1 MPQPETPQPNQ
12 AMPPQLAILQM
23 ASGYWVSQSIY
34 VAAKLG
40 IADLLKD
47 SPKSCDE
54 LATAT
59 GTNAPSLYRVL
70 RALASLGVFAETE
83 LNQFTLTP
91 LAACLQSDI
100 PGSVRAF
107 VIMLG
112 DEEHYRAWG
121 DLLHGVQTGGSPFE
135 HIYGMNLFEHLAQN
149 PESAKIFDES
159 MTNASAIESATI
171 AASYDF
177 SSIQTLVDVGG
188 GEGLLIASIL
198 KSNPTLQGVLFDRP
212 YVIERAKRFLE
223 AEGLLE
229 RCQLAAGN
237 FFESVPEGGDA
248 YILKHII
255 HDWDDERAIAILK
268 QCHKVMPDNGKILV
282 AEQVIP
288 PGNQPFMGKL
298 IDVNML
304 VMTDGGRERTEAEY
318 RALLEKAGFMLTRI
332 VPTQDDVS
340 IIEGIRV

>member
-1 MPQPETPQPNQ
+1 MPQPETNQPNQ
-12 AMPPQLAILQM
+12 AMPPQLAVLQM

-70 RALASLGVFAETE
+70 RALASLGVFAETQP
-83 LNQFTLTP
+83 NHFTLTP
-91 LAACLQSDI
+91 LAACLQSDVPDSI
-100 PGSVRAF
+100 RAY
-107 VIMLG
+107 VIMRG
-112 DEEHYRAWG
+112 EEQYRAWG
-121 DLLHGVQTGGSPFE
+121 EFMYSVQTGGSSFE
-135 HIYGMNLFEHLAQN
+135 HIYGMNLFEYLAQN

-159 MTNASAIESATI
+159 MTNSSAIESAAI

-177 SSIQTLVDVGG
+177 SSIQTLVDVAGG
-188 GEGLLIASIL
+188 QGLLIASIL
-198 KSNPTLQGVLFDRP
+198 KSNPTLKGVLFDQP
-212 YVIERAKRFLE
+212 YVIERAKGFLE

-237 FFESVPEGGDA
+237 FFESVPQGGDA
-248 YILKHII
+248 YILKRII
-255 HDWDDERAIAILK
+255 DNWDDEKAIAILK
-268 QCHKVMPDNGKILV
+268 QCHKVIPDNGKLLV

-288 PGNQPFMGKL
+288 PGNQPFKGKFVDL
-298 IDVNML
+298 HML
-304 VMTDGGRERTEAEY
+304 TVTSGRARTEAEY
-318 RALLEKAGFMLTRI
+318 RALFEKAGFKLTRI
-332 VPTQDDVS
+332 VPTQDEVS

>member
-1 MPQPETPQPNQ
+1 MPQPETNQRNQ
-12 AMPPQLAILQM
+12 AMPPQLALFQM

-83 LNQFTLTP
+83 LNHFTLTP
-91 LAACLQSDI
+91 LAACLQSDV
-100 PGSVRAF
+100 PDSFRAF

-112 DEEHYRAWG
+112 EEQYRAWG
-121 DLLHGVQTGGSPFE
+121 EFMHSVQTGGSSFE
-135 HIYGMNLFEHLAQN
+135 HIYGMNLFEYLAQN

-159 MTNASAIESATI
+159 MTNASVVESAAL

-177 SSIQTLVDVGG
+177 SSIQTLVDVAG
-188 GEGLLIASIL
+188 GEGHLIASIL
-198 KSNPTLQGVLFDRP
+198 KSNPTLKGVLFDQP

-223 AEGLLE
+223 AEGVLE
-229 RCQLAAGN
+229 RCHLAAGN

-248 YILKHII
+248 YILKYII
-255 HDWDDERAIAILK
+255 HDWDDERAIVILK
-268 QCHKVMPDNGKILV
+268 QCHKVMPDNGKLLV
-282 AEQVIP
+282 AEKVIP
-288 PGNQPFMGKL
+288 PGNEPFIGKFFDL
-298 IDVNML
+298 HML
-304 VMTDGGRERTEAEY
+304 VMTPGGRERTEAEY
-318 RALLEKAGFMLTRI
+318 RALFEKAGFKLTRI
-332 VPTQDDVS
+332 VPTQKEVS

>member
-1 MPQPETPQPNQ
+1 
-12 AMPPQLAILQM
+12 M

-59 GTNAPSLYRVL
+59 GTHAPSLYRVL
-70 RALASLGVFAETE
+70 RALASLGVFAETQP
-83 LNQFTLTP
+83 NHFSLTP
-91 LAACLQSDI
+91 LAACLQSDVPDSI
-100 PGSVRAF
+100 RAY
-107 VIMLG
+107 VILRG
-112 DEEHYRAWG
+112 EEQYRAWG
-121 DLLHGVQTGGSPFE
+121 DLLHGVQTGGSSFE
-135 HIYGMNLFEHLAQN
+135 HIYGMNLFDYLAQN

-159 MTNASAIESATI
+159 MTNLSAIESAAI

-177 SSIQTLVDVGG
+177 SSIQTLVDVAG

-198 KSNPTLQGVLFDRP
+198 KSNPTLKGVLFDRP

-223 AEGLLE
+223 AEGVLE

-268 QCHKVMPDNGKILV
+268 QCHKVMPDNGKVLV

-288 PGNQPFMGKL
+288 PGNEPFMGKL
-298 IDVNML
+298 LDLHML
-304 VMTDGGRERTEAEY
+304 VMAPGGRERTEAEY
-318 RALLEKAGFMLTRI
+318 RALFEKAGFKLTRI
-332 VPTQDDVS
+332 VPTQREVS
-340 IIEGIRV
+340 IVEGIRV

>member
-1 MPQPETPQPNQ
+1 MPQPETNQPNQ
-12 AMPPQLAILQM
+12 AMPPQLAVLQM

-59 GTNAPSLYRVL
+59 GTNAPSLYRLL
-70 RALASLGVFAETE
+70 RALASLGVFAETQ
-83 LNQFTLTP
+83 LNHFTLTP
-91 LAACLQSDI
+91 LAACLQSDVPDSI
-100 PGSVRAF
+100 RAY
-107 VIMLG
+107 VILRG
-112 DEEHYRAWG
+112 EEQYRAWG
-121 DLLHGVQTGGSPFE
+121 DLLHGVQTGGSSFE
-135 HIYGMNLFEHLAQN
+135 HIYGMNLFDYLAQN

-159 MTNASAIESATI
+159 MTNLSAIESAAI

-177 SSIQTLVDVGG
+177 SSIQTLVDVAG

-198 KSNPTLQGVLFDRP
+198 KSNPTLKGVLFDRP

-223 AEGLLE
+223 AEGVLE

-268 QCHKVMPDNGKILV
+268 QCHKVMPDNGKVLV

-288 PGNQPFMGKL
+288 PGNEPFMGKL
-298 IDVNML
+298 LDLHML
-304 VMTDGGRERTEAEY
+304 VMAPGGRERTEAEY
-318 RALLEKAGFMLTRI
+318 RALFEKAGFKLTRI
-332 VPTQDDVS
+332 VPTQREVS
-340 IIEGIRV
+340 IVEGIRV

>member
-1 MPQPETPQPNQ
+1 MPQSETPQPNQ
-12 AMPPQLAILQM
+12 AMPPQLAVLQM
-23 ASGYWVSQSIY
+23 ATGYWVSQSIY

-59 GTNAPSLYRVL
+59 GTNAPSLYRLL
-70 RALASLGVFAETE
+70 RALASLGVFAETQP
-83 LNQFTLTP
+83 NHFTLTP
-91 LAACLQSDI
+91 LAACLQSDV

-112 DEEHYRAWG
+112 EEHYQAWG
-121 DLLHGVQTGGSPFE
+121 ELLHGVQTGGSSFE
-135 HIYGMNLFEHLAQN
+135 HIYGMNLFDYLAQN

-159 MTNASAIESATI
+159 MTNASVIESATI

-177 SSIQTLVDVGG
+177 SSIQTLVDIAG

-198 KSNPTLQGVLFDRP
+198 KSNPTLKGVLFEQP
-212 YVIERAKRFLE
+212 HVIERAKRFLE
-223 AEGLLE
+223 TEGLLE
-229 RCQLAAGN
+229 RCQQAAGN
-237 FFESVPEGGDA
+237 FFESVAAGGDA

-268 QCHKVMPDNGKILV
+268 QCHKVMADNGKVLV

-298 IDVNML
+298 IDLNML
-304 VMTDGGRERTEAEY
+304 VMTSGGRERTEAEY
-318 RALLEKAGFMLTRI
+318 RALFEKAGFKLTRI

>member
-12 AMPPQLAILQM
+12 AMPPQLAVLQM
-23 ASGYWVSQSIY
+23 ASGYWVSRSIY

-54 LATAT
+54 LAAAT
-59 GTNAPSLYRVL
+59 GTNAPSLYRLL
-70 RALASLGVFAETE
+70 RALASLGVFAETQP
-83 LNQFTLTP
+83 NHFSLTP
-91 LAACLQSDI
+91 LAACLQSDVPDSI
-100 PGSVRAF
+100 RAY
-107 VIMLG
+107 VILRG
-112 DEEHYRAWG
+112 EEQYRAWG
-121 DLLHGVQTGGSPFE
+121 DLLHGVQTGGSSFE
-135 HIYGMNLFEHLAQN
+135 HIYGMNLFDYLAQN

-159 MTNASAIESATI
+159 MTNLSAIESAAI

-177 SSIQTLVDVGG
+177 SSIQTLVDIAG

-198 KSNPTLQGVLFDRP
+198 KSNPTLKGVLFDQP

-223 AEGLLE
+223 AEGVLE

-248 YILKHII
+248 YILKHIM

-268 QCHKVMPDNGKILV
+268 QCHKVMPDNGKVLV

-288 PGNQPFMGKL
+288 PGNEPFMGKL
-298 IDVNML
+298 LDLHML
-304 VMTDGGRERTEAEY
+304 VMAPGGRERTEAEY
-318 RALLEKAGFMLTRI
+318 RALFEKAGFMLTRI
-332 VPTQDDVS
+332 VPTPREMS
-340 IIEGIRV
+340 IVEGIRV

>member
-1 MPQPETPQPNQ
+1 MHLPENPQPNQ
-12 AMPPQLAILQM
+12 AIPPQLAVLQM
-23 ASGYWVSQSIY
+23 ASGYWVSRSIY

-70 RALASLGVFAETE
+70 RALASLGVFAETQP
-83 LNQFTLTP
+83 NHFTLTP
-91 LAACLQSDI
+91 LAACLQSDV
-100 PGSVRAF
+100 PSSVRAF

-112 DEEHYRAWG
+112 EEHYRVWG
-121 DLLHGVQTGGSPFE
+121 DLMHGVQTGGSPFE
-135 HIYGMNLFEHLAQN
+135 HVYGMNVFEYYAQN
-149 PESAKIFDES
+149 PEPAKIFDEA
-159 MTNASAIESATI
+159 MTNGSVLESAAI

-177 SSIQTLVDVGG
+177 SSIQTLVDVAG

-198 KSNPTLQGVLFDRP
+198 KSNPTLKGVLFDQP
-212 YVIERAKRFLE
+212 SVIERAKPFLE
-223 AEGLLE
+223 AEGVLE

-268 QCHKVMPDNGKILV
+268 QCHNVMPANGKVLV

-288 PGNQPFMGKL
+288 PGNQPFKGKL
-298 IDVNML
+298 IDLNML

-318 RALLEKAGFMLTRI
+318 RALFEKAGFKLTRI

>member
-12 AMPPQLAILQM
+12 AMPPQLAVLQM

-34 VAAKLG
+34 VVAKLG

-83 LNQFTLTP
+83 RNHFTLTP
-91 LAACLQSDI
+91 LAACLQSDT
-100 PGSVRAF
+100 PNSLRAR
-107 VIMLG
+107 VIMQG
-112 DEEHYRAWG
+112 EEYYQAWG
-121 DLLHGVQTGGSPFE
+121 EFMHSVQTGGSSFE
-135 HIYGMNLFEHLAQN
+135 HIYGMNLFEYLAQN
-149 PESAKIFDES
+149 PESAKNFDES
-159 MTNASAIESATI
+159 MTNLSVIQSAAL

-177 SSIQTLVDVGG
+177 SSIETLVDVAGG
-188 GEGLLIASIL
+188 QGLLIASIL
-198 KSNPTLQGVLFDRP
+198 KSNLTLKGVLFDQP
-212 YVIERAKRFLE
+212 HVIERAKRFLE
-223 AEGLLE
+223 AEGVLE

-248 YILKHII
+248 YILKYII

-268 QCHKVMPDNGKILV
+268 QCHKVMPANGKILV

-288 PGNQPFMGKL
+288 PGNEPFRGKL
-298 IDVNML
+298 LDLNML
-304 VMTDGGRERTEAEY
+304 VMTGGRERTEAEY
-318 RALLEKAGFMLTRI
+318 RALFEKAGFKLTRI
-332 VPTQDDVS
+332 VPTQHEMS

>member
-1 MPQPETPQPNQ
+1 MSHPETFQPTQ
-12 AMPPQLAILQM
+12 AMPPQLAVLQM

-59 GTNAPSLYRVL
+59 GTNATSLYRVL
-70 RALASLGVFAETE
+70 RALASLEVFAET
-83 LNQFTLTP
+83 QPHHFTLTP
-91 LAACLQSDI
+91 LAACLQSDV
-100 PGSVRAF
+100 PGSMRSF

-112 DEEHYRAWG
+112 EEHYRAWG
-121 DLLHGVQTGGSPFE
+121 ELMHGVQTGGSPFE
-135 HIYGMNLFEHLAQN
+135 HIYGMNNFEYYAQN
-149 PESAKIFDES
+149 PEAAKIFDES
-159 MTNASAIESATI
+159 MTNFSALKSAAI

-177 SSIQTLVDVGG
+177 SSIHTLVDVAGG
-188 GEGLLIASIL
+188 QGLLIASIL
-198 KSNPTLQGVLFDRP
+198 KSNPTLKGILFDQP
-212 YVIERAKRFLE
+212 YVIERAKPFMD
-223 AEGLLE
+223 AEGVLE

-268 QCHKVMPDNGKILV
+268 QCHQVMPANGKVLV

-288 PGNQPFMGKL
+288 PGNEPFMGKL
-298 IDVNML
+298 LDLNML
-304 VMTDGGRERTEAEY
+304 VMTSGGRERTEAEY
-318 RALLEKAGFMLTRI
+318 RVLFEKAGFQLTRI
-332 VPTQDDVS
+332 VPTQEDVS
-340 IIEGIRV
+340 IVEGIRV

>member
-1 MPQPETPQPNQ
+1 MSQPETNQPTI
-12 AMPPQLAILQM
+12 AMPPQLAVLQM

-59 GTNAPSLYRVL
+59 GTNAHSLYRVL
-70 RALASLGVFAETE
+70 RALASLGVFAET
-83 LNQFTLTP
+83 QPHHFTLTP
-91 LAACLQSDI
+91 LAACLQSNV

-112 DEEHYRAWG
+112 EEHYRAWG
-121 DLLHGVQTGGSPFE
+121 EFMHSVQTGGSSFE
-135 HIYGMNLFEHLAQN
+135 HIYGMNIFEYLATN
-149 PESAKIFDES
+149 PEPAKIFDES
-159 MTNASAIESATI
+159 MTNGSALESAAI
-171 AASYDF
+171 SASYDF
-177 SSIQTLVDVGG
+177 SSIHTLVDVAGG
-188 GEGLLIASIL
+188 QGLLIASIL
-198 KSNPTLQGVLFDRP
+198 KSNPTLNGILFDQP
-212 YVIERAKRFLE
+212 YVIERAKPFIE
-223 AEGLLE
+223 AEGVLE
-229 RCQLAAGN
+229 RCQLATGN

-268 QCHKVMPDNGKILV
+268 QCHKVMPENGKVLV
-282 AEQVIP
+282 AEQIIP

-298 IDVNML
+298 LDLNML
-304 VMTDGGRERTEAEY
+304 VMTSGGRERTEAEY
-318 RALLEKAGFMLTRI
+318 RSLFEKAGFKLTRI
-332 VPTQDDVS
+332 VPTQEEVS
-340 IIEGIRV
+340 VIEGIRV

>member
-12 AMPPQLAILQM
+12 AMPPQLAVLQM
-23 ASGYWVSQSIY
+23 ASGYWVSRSIY

-83 LNQFTLTP
+83 LNHFTLTP
-91 LAACLQSDI
+91 LATCLQSNT
-100 PGSVRAF
+100 PNSVRAR

-112 DEEHYRAWG
+112 EEQYQAWG
-121 DLLHGVQTGGSPFE
+121 ELKHSVQTGGSSFE
-135 HIYGMNLFEHLAQN
+135 RIYGMNLFEYLAQN

-159 MTNASAIESATI
+159 MTNLSVIQSAAI

-177 SSIQTLVDVGG
+177 SSIQTLVDVAGG
-188 GEGLLIASIL
+188 QGLLIASIL
-198 KSNPTLQGVLFDRP
+198 KSNPTLKGILFDQP
-212 YVIERAKRFLE
+212 HVIERAKPFLE
-223 AEGLLE
+223 AEGVLE

-248 YILKHII
+248 YILKYII

-268 QCHKVMPDNGKILV
+268 QCHKVMPDNGKLLV
-282 AEQVIP
+282 AEKVIP

-298 IDVNML
+298 FDLHMLAVNS
-304 VMTDGGRERTEAEY
+304 GGRERTEAEY
-318 RALLEKAGFMLTRI
+318 RALFEKAGFKLTRI
-332 VPTQDDVS
+332 VPTQDEMS

>member
-1 MPQPETPQPNQ
+1 MPQPENPQPNQ
-12 AMPPQLAILQM
+12 AMPPQLAVLQM

-59 GTNAPSLYRVL
+59 GTNAPSLYRLL
-70 RALASLGVFAETE
+70 RALASLGVFAETQ
-83 LNQFTLTP
+83 LNHFSLTP
-91 LAACLQSDI
+91 LAACLQSDVPDSI
-100 PGSVRAF
+100 RAY
-107 VIMLG
+107 VILRG
-112 DEEHYRAWG
+112 EEQYRAWG
-121 DLLHGVQTGGSPFE
+121 DLLHGVQTGGSSFE
-135 HIYGMNLFEHLAQN
+135 HIYGMNLFDYLAQN

-159 MTNASAIESATI
+159 MTNLSAIESAAI

-177 SSIQTLVDVGG
+177 SSIQTLVDVAG

-198 KSNPTLQGVLFDRP
+198 KSNPTLKGVLFDQS

-223 AEGLLE
+223 AEGVLE

-248 YILKHII
+248 YILKHIM

-268 QCHKVMPDNGKILV
+268 QCHKVMPDNGKVLV

-288 PGNQPFMGKL
+288 PGNEPFMGKL
-298 IDVNML
+298 LDLHML

-318 RALLEKAGFMLTRI
+318 RALFEKAGFKLTRI
-332 VPTQDDVS
+332 VPTQREVS

>member
-12 AMPPQLAILQM
+12 AMPPQLAVLQM
-23 ASGYWVSQSIY
+23 ASGYWVSRSIY

-70 RALASLGVFAETE
+70 RALASLGVFAETQP
-83 LNQFTLTP
+83 NHFTLTP
-91 LAACLQSDI
+91 LAACLQSDV
-100 PGSVRAF
+100 PNSFRAF
-107 VIMLG
+107 VILLG
-112 DEEHYRAWG
+112 EEHYQAWG
-121 DLLHGVQTGGSPFE
+121 EFMHSVQTGGSSFE
-135 HIYGMNLFEHLAQN
+135 HIYGMNLFEYYAQN

-159 MTNASAIESATI
+159 MTNASAIESAAI

-177 SSIQTLVDVGG
+177 SSIQTLVDVAG

-198 KSNPTLQGVLFDRP
+198 KSNPTLKGVLFDRP

-229 RCQLAAGN
+229 RCQQAAGN

-248 YILKHII
+248 YILKYII

-268 QCHKVMPDNGKILV
+268 QCHKVMPDNGKLLV
-282 AEQVIP
+282 VEKVIP
-288 PGNQPFMGKL
+288 PGNQPSISKFFDL
-298 IDVNML
+298 HML
-304 VMTDGGRERTEAEY
+304 VMTPGGRERTEAEY
-318 RALLEKAGFMLTRI
+318 RALFEKAGFQLTRI
-332 VPTQDDVS
+332 VPTQREVS
-340 IIEGIRV
+340 IIEGVRV

>member
-12 AMPPQLAILQM
+12 AMPPQLAVLQM
-23 ASGYWVSQSIY
+23 ASGYWVSRSIY

-83 LNQFTLTP
+83 LNHFTLTP
-91 LAACLQSDI
+91 LATCLQSNT
-100 PGSVRAF
+100 PNSVRARL
-107 VIMLG
+107 IMLG
-112 DEEHYRAWG
+112 EEQYRAWG
-121 DLLHGVQTGGSPFE
+121 ELMHSVQTGGSSFE
-135 HIYGMNLFEHLAQN
+135 RIYGMNLFEYYAQN
-149 PESAKIFDES
+149 PESGKIFDES
-159 MTNASAIESATI
+159 MTNLSVIQSAAI

-177 SSIQTLVDVGG
+177 SSIQTLVDVAGG
-188 GEGLLIASIL
+188 QGLLIGSVL
-198 KSNPTLQGVLFDRP
+198 KSNPTLKGILFDRP
-212 YVIERAKRFLE
+212 HVIERAKRFLE
-223 AEGLLE
+223 AEGVLE
-229 RCQLAAGN
+229 HCQLAAGN

-248 YILKHII
+248 YILKYII

-268 QCHKVMPDNGKILV
+268 QCHKVMPANGKILV

-288 PGNQPFMGKL
+288 PGNEPFRGKFL
-298 IDVNML
+298 DVNML
-304 VMTDGGRERTEAEY
+304 VMTPGGRERTEAEY
-318 RALLEKAGFMLTRI
+318 RALFEKAGFKLTRI
-332 VPTQDDVS
+332 VRTQDEMS
-340 IIEGIRV
+340 IIEGIPV

>member
-12 AMPPQLAILQM
+12 AMPPQLAVLQM

-70 RALASLGVFAETE
+70 RALASLGVFAETQ
-83 LNQFTLTP
+83 LNHFTLTP
-91 LAACLQSDI
+91 LAACLQSDV

-112 DEEHYRAWG
+112 EEHYRAWG
-121 DLLHGVQTGGSPFE
+121 DFLHGVQTGGSPFE
-135 HIYGMNLFEHLAQN
+135 HVYGMNLFEYLAQN

-159 MTNASAIESATI
+159 MTNASVIESATI

-177 SSIQTLVDVGG
+177 SSIQTLVDVAG

-198 KSNPTLQGVLFDRP
+198 KSNPTLKGVLFDQP
-212 YVIERAKRFLE
+212 YVIERAKRLLE
-223 AEGLLE
+223 AEGVLE

-268 QCHKVMPDNGKILV
+268 QCHKVMPDNGKLLV

-304 VMTDGGRERTEAEY
+304 VMTSGGRERTEAEY
-318 RALLEKAGFMLTRI
+318 RALFEKAGFKLTRI

-340 IIEGIRV
+340 VIEGIRV

>member
-1 MPQPETPQPNQ
+1 MHPPENPQPNQ
-12 AMPPQLAILQM
+12 AMPPQLAVLQM
-23 ASGYWVSQSIY
+23 ASGYWVSRSIY

-70 RALASLGVFAETE
+70 RALASLGVFAETQP
-83 LNQFTLTP
+83 NHFTLTP
-91 LAACLQSDI
+91 LAACLQSDV
-100 PGSVRAF
+100 PNSFRAF

-112 DEEHYRAWG
+112 EEQYRAWG
-121 DLLHGVQTGGSPFE
+121 ELMHSVQTGGSSFE
-135 HIYGMNLFEHLAQN
+135 HIYGMNLYEYLAQN
-149 PESAKIFDES
+149 PESAKIFDEA
-159 MTNASAIESATI
+159 MTNLSVTEIAGI

-198 KSNPTLQGVLFDRP
+198 KSNPTLKGVLFDRP
-212 YVIERAKRFLE
+212 DVIERAKPFLE

-255 HDWDDERAIAILK
+255 LDWDDERAIGILK
-268 QCHKVMPDNGKILV
+268 RCHKVMPDNGKLLV
-282 AEQVIP
+282 AEQVMP
-288 PGNQPFMGKL
+288 PGNQPFMGKFL
-298 IDVNML
+298 DLHML
-304 VMTDGGRERTEAEY
+304 AVTSGGRERTEAEY
-318 RALLEKAGFMLTRI
+318 RALFEKAGFKLTR
-332 VPTQDDVS
+332 VFPTQEEVS
-340 IIEGIRV
+340 ILEGIRV

>member
-12 AMPPQLAILQM
+12 AVPPQLAVLQM
-23 ASGYWVSQSIY
+23 ATGYWVSQSIY

-70 RALASLGVFAETE
+70 RALASLGVFAETQP
-83 LNQFTLTP
+83 NHFTLTP
-91 LAACLQSDI
+91 LAACLQSDT
-100 PGSVRAF
+100 PNSVRACA
-107 VIMLG
+107 IMLG
-112 DEEHYRAWG
+112 EEHYQAWG
-121 DLLHGVQTGGSPFE
+121 DFLHGVQTGGSCFE
-135 HIYGMNLFEHLAQN
+135 HIYGMNIFEYYAQN
-149 PESAKIFDES
+149 PEPAKNFDEA
-159 MTNASAIESATI
+159 MTNLSVIQSATI

-177 SSIQTLVDVGG
+177 SSIQTLVDVAGG
-188 GEGLLIASIL
+188 QGLLIASIL
-198 KSNPTLQGVLFDRP
+198 KSNPTLKGVLFDRP

-223 AEGLLE
+223 AEGVLE
-229 RCQLAAGN
+229 RCQLVAGN

-248 YILKHII
+248 YILKSII

-268 QCHKVMPDNGKILV
+268 QCHKVMPANGKLLL
-282 AEQVIP
+282 AELVIP
-288 PGNQPFMGKL
+288 PGNQPFMGKFTDL
-298 IDVNML
+298 HML
-304 VMTDGGRERTEAEY
+304 AVLPGGRERTEAEY
-318 RALLEKAGFMLTRI
+318 RALFEKAGFKLTRI
-332 VPTQDDVS
+332 VPTQDDMS

>member
-1 MPQPETPQPNQ
+1 MPQSETPQPNQ

-47 SPKSCDE
+47 SPKSCDD

-59 GTNAPSLYRVL
+59 GTNAPSLYRLL

-91 LAACLQSDI
+91 LAACLQSDV
-100 PGSVRAF
+100 PNSFRAF
-107 VIMLG
+107 VILLG
-112 DEEHYRAWG
+112 EEHYRAWG

-135 HIYGMNLFEHLAQN
+135 NVYGMNLFDYLAQN
-149 PESAKIFDES
+149 PSAKIFDES

-177 SSIQTLVDVGG
+177 SSIQTLVDIAG

-198 KSNPTLQGVLFDRP
+198 KSNPTLKGVLFDRP
-212 YVIERAKRFLE
+212 HVIERAKRFLE
-223 AEGLLE
+223 AEGVLE
-229 RCQLAAGN
+229 RCQLAAGS

-255 HDWDDERAIAILK
+255 LDWDDERAIAILK
-268 QCHKVMPDNGKILV
+268 QCHKVMPANGKILV

-288 PGNQPFMGKL
+288 PGNEPFMGKL
-298 IDVNML
+298 LDLTML
-304 VMTDGGRERTEAEY
+304 VITPGGRERTEAEY
-318 RALLEKAGFMLTRI
+318 RALFEKAGFKLTRI
-332 VPTQDDVS
+332 VPTQDEIS

>member
-12 AMPPQLAILQM
+12 AMPPQLAVLQM
-23 ASGYWVSQSIY
+23 ASGYWVSRSIY

-59 GTNAPSLYRVL
+59 GTHARSLYRVL
-70 RALASLGVFAETE
+70 RALASLGVFAETQP
-83 LNQFTLTP
+83 NHFTLTP
-91 LAACLQSDI
+91 LAACLQSDV
-100 PGSVRAF
+100 PNSFRAF

-112 DEEHYRAWG
+112 EEQYRAWG
-121 DLLHGVQTGGSPFE
+121 EFMHSVQTGDSSFE
-135 HIYGMNLFEHLAQN
+135 HIYGMNIYEYLAQN
-149 PESAKIFDES
+149 PEPAKIFDES
-159 MTNASAIESATI
+159 LTNFSVLESATI

-177 SSIQTLVDVGG
+177 SSIQTLVDVAGG
-188 GEGLLIASIL
+188 QGLLIASIL
-198 KSNPTLQGVLFDRP
+198 KSNPTLKGVLFDQP
-212 YVIERAKRFLE
+212 HVIERAKRFLE
-223 AEGLLE
+223 AEGVLE
-229 RCQLAAGN
+229 RCQLAAGS

-255 HDWDDERAIAILK
+255 LDWDDERAIGILK
-268 QCHKVMPDNGKILV
+268 RCHKVMPDNGKVLV

-288 PGNQPFMGKL
+288 PGNQPFMGKFL
-298 IDVNML
+298 DLHML
-304 VMTDGGRERTEAEY
+304 AVTSGGRERTEAEY
-318 RALLEKAGFMLTRI
+318 RALFEKAGFKLTRI
-332 VPTQDDVS
+332 VPTQREVS

>member
-1 MPQPETPQPNQ
+1 MPQPETPQPTQ
-12 AMPPQLAILQM
+12 ATPPQLAVLQM

-59 GTNAPSLYRVL
+59 GTNAQALYRVL
-70 RALASLGVFAETE
+70 RALASVGVFAETQ
-83 LNQFTLTP
+83 LKHFTLTP
-91 LAACLQSDI
+91 LAACLQSDV
-100 PGSVRAF
+100 PGSFRAF

-112 DEEHYRAWG
+112 EEHYRAWG
-121 DLLHGVQTGGSPFE
+121 DLMHGVQTGGSPFE
-135 HIYGMNLFEHLAQN
+135 HVYGMNVFEYYAQN
-149 PESAKIFDES
+149 AEPAKIFDEA
-159 MTNASAIESATI
+159 MTNGSVLESAAI

-177 SSIQTLVDVGG
+177 SSIQTLVDVAGG
-188 GEGLLIASIL
+188 QGLLIASIL
-198 KSNPTLQGVLFDRP
+198 KSNPTLKGVLFDQP
-212 YVIERAKRFLE
+212 SVIERAKPFLE
-223 AEGLLE
+223 GEGVLE
-229 RCQLAAGN
+229 RCQLTVGD

-255 HDWDDERAIAILK
+255 HDWNDERAIAILK
-268 QCHKVMPDNGKILV
+268 QCHKVMPANGKILV

-288 PGNQPFMGKL
+288 PGNEPFMGKL
-298 IDVNML
+298 LDLNML
-304 VMTDGGRERTEAEY
+304 VMAPGGCERTEAEY
-318 RALLEKAGFMLTRI
+318 RLLFEKAGFKLTRI
-332 VPTQDDVS
+332 VPTQEEMS

>member
-1 MPQPETPQPNQ
+1 MPQPETNQPNQ
-12 AMPPQLAILQM
+12 AMPPQLAVLQM
-23 ASGYWVSQSIY
+23 ASGYWVSRSIY

-70 RALASLGVFAETE
+70 RALASLGVFAETQP
-83 LNQFTLTP
+83 NHFTLTP
-91 LAACLQSDI
+91 LAACLQSDT
-100 PGSVRAF
+100 PNSVRAC
-107 VIMLG
+107 VILQG
-112 DEEHYRAWG
+112 EEHYQAWG
-121 DLLHGVQTGGSPFE
+121 EFMHSVQTGGSSFE
-135 HIYGMNLFEHLAQN
+135 HIYGMNLFEYLAQN

-159 MTNASAIESATI
+159 MTNLSVSQSATI

-177 SSIQTLVDVGG
+177 SSIQTLVDVAG

-198 KSNPTLQGVLFDRP
+198 KSNPTLKGVLFDRP
-212 YVIERAKRFLE
+212 HVIEKAKRFLE

-248 YILKHII
+248 YILKYII

-268 QCHKVMPDNGKILV
+268 QCHNVMPANGKILV

-288 PGNQPFMGKL
+288 PGNEPFMGKL
-298 IDVNML
+298 LDLNML
-304 VMTDGGRERTEAEY
+304 AVLPGGRERTEAEY
-318 RALLEKAGFMLTRI
+318 RALFEKAGFKLTRI
-332 VPTQDDVS
+332 VPTQDEMS

>member
-12 AMPPQLAILQM
+12 AMPPQLAVLQM
-23 ASGYWVSQSIY
+23 ATGYWVSQSIY

-59 GTNAPSLYRVL
+59 GTNAPSLYRLL
-70 RALASLGVFAETE
+70 RALASLGVFAETQ
-83 LNQFTLTP
+83 LNHFSLTP
-91 LAACLQSDI
+91 LAACLQSDVPDSI
-100 PGSVRAF
+100 RAY
-107 VIMLG
+107 VILRG
-112 DEEHYRAWG
+112 EEQYRAWG
-121 DLLHGVQTGGSPFE
+121 DLLHGVQTGGSSFE
-135 HIYGMNLFEHLAQN
+135 HIYGMNLFDYYAQN

-159 MTNASAIESATI
+159 MTNLSVSQSATI

-177 SSIQTLVDVGG
+177 SSIQTLVDVAG

-198 KSNPTLQGVLFDRP
+198 KSNPTLKGVLFDRP
-212 YVIERAKRFLE
+212 HVIERAKRFLE
-223 AEGLLE
+223 AEGVLE

-248 YILKHII
+248 YILKYII

-268 QCHKVMPDNGKILV
+268 QCHKVMPANGKILV

-288 PGNQPFMGKL
+288 PGNEPFMGKL
-298 IDVNML
+298 LDLNML
-304 VMTDGGRERTEAEY
+304 AVLPGGRERTEAEY
-318 RALLEKAGFMLTRI
+318 RALFEKAGFKLTRI
-332 VPTQDDVS
+332 VPTQDEMS